1 MTKFILIEPSNFI
14 DFPIGGQLSFAKQL
28 MQAFGNEIALVGYSH
43 KNEPTGKWYK
53 KVFDGIE
60 YDYFGIRYIPNTD
73 SKPWI
78 PLRIQNLLWF
88 YIRIHKILAYENSF
102 WFIQAPEILI
112 PATRFKKSGITYMFP
127 GVTNPLDIPRYRWGK
142 IFASSFYNQFLKSLQ
157 KTELRVACADEDAI
171 KGLRERTQH
180 YLTDLSIDHFPT
192 RYDSS
197 IFFPVPQATV
207 RKALDIP
214 DDKTVIVCCGRI
226 NEVKGW
232 QLVFDSYCHFRKSH
246 QDSLLI
252 FIGDGEDKAELLD
265 KVNKNNL
272 QENVLITGF
281 QPAEKVAQ
289 YINCGDIALVGSIR
303 EGWSVS
309 MLETLA
315 CGKAIVSTDVSG
327 ATTMIKQ
334 GQNGYVVKNRDPKE
348 FSKCIQKSLDLENV
362 SKISTSIAG
371 NYTLSAL
378 RSDLLTLWKQLDS

>member
-1 MTKFILIEPSNFI
+1 MTKFILIEPCNFI
-14 DFPIGGQLSFAKQL
+14 DYPIGGQLSFAKQL

-43 KNEPTGKWYK
+43 KNEPTGEWYK
-53 KVFDGIE
+53 KTFDGIE
-60 YDYFGIRYIPNTD
+60 YDYFGIRYIPSTD
-73 SKPWI
+73 SKPWL

-88 YIRIHKILAYENSF
+88 YIHIRKILAYENSF

-112 PATRFKKSGITYMFP
+112 PATRFKKSGIAYMFP
-127 GVTNPLDIPRYRWGK
+127 GVTNPLDIPRYKWGK
-142 IFASSFYNQFLKSLQ
+142 VFASSFYNQFLKSLQ
-157 KTELRVACADEDAI
+157 KTELRVACADDNAI
-171 KGLRERTQH
+171 KGLRERTQS
-180 YLTDLSIDHFPT
+180 YLNHLSIDHFPT

-197 IFFPVPQATV
+197 IFFPVSQSTT
-207 RKALDIP
+207 RKSLRILE
-214 DDKTVIVCCGRI
+214 DKTVIVCCGRI

-232 QLVFDSYCHFRKSH
+232 QLVFEAYCHFQKSH

-265 KVNKNNL
+265 KVNQNNL

-281 QPAEKVAQ
+281 QSAEKVAQ
-289 YINCGDIALVGSIR
+289 YLNCGDVALVGSKR

-327 ATTMIKQ
+327 ASTMISQ
-334 GQNGYVVKNRDPKE
+334 GENGFVVKSRDPKE
-348 FSKCIQKSLDLENV
+348 FSTFIEKSLELKNVAQKS
-362 SKISTSIAG
+362 ISIAS

>member
-1 MTKFILIEPSNFI
+1 MTKFILIEPCNFI

-28 MQAFGNEIALVGYSH
+28 MQAFGSEIALVGYSH
-43 KNEPTGKWYK
+43 KDEPTGKWYK
-53 KVFDGIE
+53 KTFDGVE

-78 PLRIQNLLWF
+78 PLRIQNLFWF
-88 YIRIHKILAYENSF
+88 YIHIRKILAYENSF

-112 PATRFKKSGITYMFP
+112 PAARFKNSGITYMFP
-127 GVTNPLDIPRYRWGK
+127 GVTNPLDIPRYKWGK
-142 IFASSFYNQFLKSLQ
+142 VFASSFYNQFLKSLQ
-157 KTELRVACADEDAI
+157 KTELRVACADEAAI
-171 KGLRERTQH
+171 QGLRERTQH
-180 YLTDLSIDHFPT
+180 YLTHLSIDHFPT

-197 IFFPVPQATV
+197 IFFPVSQSAA
-207 RKALDIP
+207 RKTLNIP
-214 DDKTVIVCCGRI
+214 EGKTVIVCCGRI

-232 QLVFDSYCHFRKSH
+232 QLVFDAYCLFQKKH

-252 FIGDGEDKAELLD
+252 FIGDGEDKIELLD
-265 KVNKNNL
+265 KVNQNKL

-289 YINCGDIALVGSIR
+289 YLNCGDVALVGSIR

-327 ATTMIKQ
+327 ASTLIKQ
-334 GQNGYVVKNRDPKE
+334 GKNGFVVKNRDPEE
-348 FSKCIQKSLDLENV
+348 FSVCIQKSLDLENV
-362 SKISTSIAG
+362 SDISISIAS

-378 RSDLLTLWKQLDS
+378 KSDLTTLWKQLDS